1 MESEGG
7 VGERLRG
14 GREDEEGGKGME
26 ERVEEG

>member
-1 MESEGG
+1 

-26 ERVEEG
+26 ERVEEGGGV